1 MTAEIGQLALCLA
14 LALALVQSASGL
26 IGVRSPAAA
35 SVASGAAM
43 GLFVFVALAFGALT
57 YAFVTSDFSVLD
69 VANNSHTLKPLIY
82 KITGVWGNHEG
93 SMLLWVLVLAVYSA
107 AIAFLGRGGMKLTS
121 AALGVQGLLAFAF
134 LLFILFTSNPFLRLD
149 PPPFEGAGLNPLLQ
163 DPGLAFHPP
172 TLYTGYVG
180 FSATFSYAA
189 AALITGNSDAG
200 WARAARPFMLIA
212 WIALTL
218 GIAGGS
224 WWAYYT
230 LGWGGFWFWD
240 PVENAS
246 LMPWLIGTALLH
258 SALATERTGAFRS
271 WTLLLA
277 IAAFSLSLIGTFLVR
292 SGVLSSVHAFANDPA
307 RGVFILGMI
316 GAAVLGALGLF
327 AWRAPK
333 LEGGATFDPVSRETA
348 LLLNNVFL
356 AAVTTAVFVGTLFP
370 LFYRALTG
378 RDLSVGPPYYAL
390 TFAPIFLGLL
400 VLVPFGPRLAWRRG
414 DPKEA
419 ARILI
424 PAMLAAV
431 TAAFIVLA
439 IVAPRM
445 LLGVGAFSAVACLV
459 GIGWFRMARRSRWG
473 IALAFLLAAISIA
486 VVAMFARST
495 PHTFFAMGAFAIAAW
510 VMAASVVDARSRRR
524 SVFTPA
530 AIAAIL
536 AHAGLGITL
545 IGVAGTTLWR
555 SEALQV
561 LGPNETMTIDGYTLR
576 LHGVTRVDGPN
587 YQAARALIEVREN
600 DRVIAAMA
608 PERRFYPV
616 EQQDSTETAIRST
629 GFSDLYVALG
639 DDRGG
644 GKWVIRAYVN
654 PLAPFIWAGA
664 GVMALG
670 GLAGLWGRLR
680 VMFAPRLAPQAAE

>member
-107 AIAFLGRGGMKLTS
+107 AIAFLGRGGVKLTA

-172 TLYTGYVG
+172 TLYIGYVG

-189 AALITGNSDAG
+189 AALITGDSDAG

-333 LEGGATFDPVSRETA
+333 LEGGTSFEPVSRETA

-414 DPKEA
+414 DLK
-419 ARILI
+419 
-424 PAMLAAV
+424 AAV
-431 TAAFIVLA
+431 RALMPAIGAAVIAALIVLTFA
-439 IVAPRM
+439 APRT
-445 LLGVGAFSAVACLV
+445 
-459 GIGWFRMARRSRWG
+459 
-473 IALAFLLAAISIA
+473 LAGC
-486 VVAMFARST
+486 
-495 PHTFFAMGAFAIAAW
+495 GAFAIAAW
-510 VMAASVVDARSRRR
+510 LIAASVIDLTKRGRWNVI
-524 SVFTPA
+524 PA
-530 AIAAIL
+530 SALAAAL

-545 IGVAGTTLWR
+545 MGIAGTTLWR

-561 LGPNETMTIDGYTLR
+561 LGPNESMTIDGYTLR
-576 LHGVTRVDGPN
+576 LHGVYRVDGPN

-608 PERRFYPV
+608 PEKRLYPA
-616 EQQDSTETAIRST
+616 EQQDTTDTAIRST

-639 DDRGG
+639 DERDG

-680 VMFAPRLAPQAAE
+680 IMFAPRLAPQAAE